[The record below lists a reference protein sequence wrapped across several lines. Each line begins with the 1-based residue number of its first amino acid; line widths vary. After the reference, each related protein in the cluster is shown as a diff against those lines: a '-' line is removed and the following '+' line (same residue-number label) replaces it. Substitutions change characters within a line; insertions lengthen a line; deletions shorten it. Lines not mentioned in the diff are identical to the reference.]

1 MLPRA
6 SPSKEIDA
14 GLLAVI
20 SFPAFAVEDADL
32 VTITKSEIINK
43 LQVDAGVT
51 VSVLGNNKVLF
62 FPQANLSLEGCSYS
76 HKSLKR
82 PFLQKDGNDEIIGLH
97 AYLLLKEKSE

>member
-14 GLLAVI
+14 GLLSVI

-51 VSVLGNNKVLF
+51 VSVLGKNKVLCSL
-62 FPQANLSLEGCSYS
+62 FPGKPQ
-76 HKSLKR
+76 
-82 PFLQKDGNDEIIGLH
+82 P
-97 AYLLLKEKSE
+97 